1 MHKISNFTGQAR
13 HGWEK
18 MTPSMGFGMSRPQHP
33 PQDISIAPPAAKRS
47 VVGTSMSPNPAVPG
61 HPVNLSFNVP
71 FNSNLPGPDKED
83 VLYSSM
89 GAFQKWTHA
98 DGAMEDTP
106 NHALPVH
113 TRNVENLRSLCKQIS
128 EQSGE
133 RIHATVTSSKP
144 KPVPGMQRGPLTTPV
159 TNVCVSGDA
168 EVVHKMRAKILN
180 ETPITLRCENIDID
194 RDLVFPKG
202 QEGAR
207 ADVLNHMDDIADKTK
222 ADVFLLEAKSRRKD
236 SDSASF
242 KGSVEKSNDKRLQMA
257 VYGDL
262 ESSENAKTRLLIMID
277 QLLQRQVDSVR
288 LELPLHSLIA
298 GRHRRNIKLIE
309 SATGAAIYFP
319 PQFPAVFGYVPPGSI
334 PLRGRDEIII
344 TGETMDNILQAKK
357 RLHDLVIS
365 TKHFMKDVH
374 ITMSKVD
381 YILLERMD
389 KIQRIVQTNGSYV
402 VLPPLGNHSG
412 MLRVTATDILNVERT
427 VREIMGLA
435 GQFYSASWWFTHPD
449 PSQRQPTPS
458 DIRAM
463 LPDICINS
471 GAEIT
476 FEKLNFH
483 INGSDDAVKAAM
495 SIINTLPF
503 VKKAQSTLRVKV
515 ELANEHKEFVSG
527 KKNGKINK
535 IMSQSNVQIVFDG
548 FNEYNFYIDVRGAQY
563 EATKNGLDLVE
574 LEMPASISFHVPDQY
589 HKRIIGIGGQHIQR
603 IMKKYSVFVK
613 FSNAMDRGGIGK
625 DDDDIKVDN
634 VICRTPARN
643 ADNLE
648 LVKQEIMDMVEK
660 VDAEFVSEHVPVDRL
675 YHREL
680 IARMQEIE
688 ELEKKWN
695 CKITF
700 PGTEQASDIITVSGP
715 EYQVPQAVDEFL
727 GMVPESHEIEFP
739 ASDEIDS
746 FVKSVDFAQDTVR
759 KLRDQY
765 CVEVMV
771 HEPRQDRQDDKE
783 VLVERMTLSY
793 TRNNAGGLKDA
804 IDFLLL
810 PFMARGL
817 EANDVKGAIPRPQSD
832 SFEDNMPYF
841 ESKLLQRAEP
851 PVNTESPTRSTFG
864 EESGSRSIFDKLRK
878 PGSMSSFSSFID
890 RRRAKNGS
898 NSPGSSLFMQASN
911 NASKASL
918 VSMES
923 RDSGYRNPWN
933 DSGIDLEGDN
943 NLYGQNG
950 HSHSS
955 NNGWGSFGGSA
966 SRPNTSSNS
975 LSGAFGETK
984 FPFGVNGN
992 ASTTSLST
1000 TPMIPGLGMVNGTT
1014 APGAAAPGDVT
1025 PRYDPQADGG
1035 AKQATAG
1042 AASSTGALAASNSA
1056 PVSRPAST
1064 TSNNPPSTTTTT
1076 TATTTTSAKSS
1087 GYPAPIAP
1095 PH

>member
-1 MHKISNFTGQAR
+1 MHKISNFTGHAR
-13 HGWEK
+13 NGWEK
-18 MTPSMGFGMSRPQHP
+18 AMTPMAFGRHQDPGLNPPNRRPGG
-33 PQDISIAPPAAKRS
+33 AA
-47 VVGTSMSPNPAVPG
+47 MSPNPAISG
-61 HPVNLSFNVP
+61 HMVNLSFNVP

-83 VLYSSM
+83 ILYSST
-89 GAFQKWTHA
+89 GAYQRWIHA
-98 DGAMEDTP
+98 EDAAADMP

-113 TRNVENLRSLCKQIS
+113 TRNVENLRSLCKQLS
-128 EQSGE
+128 EGSGE
-133 RIHATVTSSKP
+133 RIYATVTSSKP
-144 KPVPGMQRGPLTTPV
+144 KPIPGMQRGPLTALV
-159 TNVCVSGDA
+159 TNVCISGDA
-168 EVVHKMRAKILN
+168 EVVHKMRAKVLN
-180 ETPITLRCENIDID
+180 ETPITLRCETIDID
-194 RDLVFPKG
+194 RETVFPKN
-202 QEGAR
+202 QDGAR
-207 ADVLNHMDDIADKTK
+207 LDILEHMDEIANQTK
-222 ADVFLLEAKSRRKD
+222 ADIFLLESKAKRKD
-236 SDSASF
+236 SDSVSF
-242 KGSVEKSNDKRLQMA
+242 TGGMEKSMDNRLRIH
-257 VYGDL
+257 VYGDC

-277 QLLQRQVDSVR
+277 QILQRQVDTIR
-288 LELPLHSLIA
+288 LELSLHNLIS

-309 SATGAAIYFP
+309 SATGTAIYFP
-319 PQFPAVFGYVPPGSI
+319 PMFPTVFGYTPPGSV
-334 PLRGRDEIII
+334 PLRSRDDIII
-344 TGETMDNILQAKK
+344 TGENMDSILQAKK
-357 RLHDLVIS
+357 RLHDLVMG
-365 TKHFMKDVH
+365 TKTFVKDVQ
-374 ITMSKVD
+374 ITTSKVD
-381 YILLERMD
+381 YILLERLD
-389 KIQRIVQTNGSYV
+389 KIRRIIEVNGSYV
-402 VLPPLGNHSG
+402 LLPPLGNHSG
-412 MLRVTATDILNVERT
+412 ILRVQATDILNVERT

-435 GQFYSASWWFTHPD
+435 GQFYSASWWVTHPD

-483 INGSDDAVKAAM
+483 INGSDDSVKAAM

-680 IARMQEIE
+680 IARMPEIE
-688 ELEKKWN
+688 DLEKKWN

-727 GMVPESHEIEFP
+727 GMVPETHEIEFP
-739 ASDEIDS
+739 SSESLRNFLTSSEFHNDT
-746 FVKSVDFAQDTVR
+746 AQ
-759 KLRDQY
+759 KLKDQY
-765 CVEVMV
+765 VVEVTV
-771 HEPRQDRQDDKE
+771 NEPKKE
-783 VLVERMTLSY
+783 KQGDEEVTVERLVLSY

-810 PFMARGL
+810 PFISRGL
-817 EANDVKGAIPRPQSD
+817 DQTVVKGAIPRPKSD
-832 SFEDNMPYF
+832 SFEDNMLYF

-851 PVNTESPTRSTFG
+851 PVSTESPTRATFG
-864 EESGSRSIFDKLRK
+864 GDESTTRSIFDKLRK
-878 PGSMSSFSSFID
+878 PGSMSSFTSFIE
-890 RRRAKNGS
+890 RRRKTGS
-898 NSPGSSLFMQASN
+898 NSPASMFMQASN
-911 NASKASL
+911 NASRASL

-933 DSGIDLEGDN
+933 DSGIDLEHDQ
-943 NLYGQNG
+943 QNG
-950 HSHSS
+950 HGHANS
-955 NNGWGSFGGSA
+955 WGSFGGG

-975 LSGAFGETK
+975 LSGPFENK
-984 FPFGVNGN
+984 FPFGANGN
-992 ASTTSLST
+992 ASTSSLN
-1000 TPMIPGLGMVNGTT
+1000 TPMIPGLGMVNSSGTSVGPSGT
-1014 APGAAAPGDVT
+1014 NGDVT
-1025 PRYDPQADGG
+1025 PKYDARADGMGGGKGSITPAEG
-1035 AKQATAG
+1035 ARNPPASRSAT
-1042 AASSTGALAASNSA
+1042 SA
-1056 PVSRPAST
+1056 PQTTNTSAAAST
-1064 TSNNPPSTTTTT
+1064 TS
-1076 TATTTTSAKSS
+1076 
-1087 GYPAPIAP
+1087 GYPASGP
-1095 PH
+1095 PR